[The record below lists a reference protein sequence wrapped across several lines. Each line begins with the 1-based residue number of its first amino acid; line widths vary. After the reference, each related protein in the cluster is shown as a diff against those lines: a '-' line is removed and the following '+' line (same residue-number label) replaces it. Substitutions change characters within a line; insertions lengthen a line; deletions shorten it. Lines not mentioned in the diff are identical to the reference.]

1 MTKQPEGQA
10 PASAPVPFSNLTP
23 PAPQHSGGT
32 DIEVARAA
40 REVETAMI
48 VARRFPRDIVQA
60 RQRILQACTRPS
72 LAEGATYAYK
82 RGSTLVTGPSI
93 RLAEAMAQSWG
104 NIEFGIRELSQEDGK
119 SSVQAYAYD
128 LETNTRQTKNFLVPH
143 LRFTKEGITR
153 LTDPRDIYEAV
164 ANQGARRLRACI
176 LGVIPGD
183 VVDEAV
189 AQCEHTLANAGG
201 APAEQLKKL
210 VAAFAEIG
218 VSSDMLAHK
227 LGHALTNVAMA
238 EVIRLR
244 QVYAAIRDGMTS
256 VRAEFTQ
263 QSDESTTTSA
273 QPSKP
278 KNAKEAAKAAAQA
291 AQRASAT
298 LSEFEER
305 VKATQPGSELQAVLD
320 EAKGVL
326 NEAHFDLLRR
336 FAERTHGGSE
346 GQS

>member
-1 MTKQPEGQA
+1 MDTKQQIA
-10 PASAPVPFSNLTP
+10 V
-23 PAPQHSGGT
+23 PAPLGNLVPQHAQQHSGGT

-82 RGSTLVTGPSI
+82 RGTTLVTGPSI
-93 RLAEAMAQSWG
+93 RLAEAIAQAWG

-128 LETNTRQTKNFLVPH
+128 LETNTRQTKNFVVPH
-143 LRFTKEGITR
+143 LRFSNNGITR
-153 LTDPRDIYEAV
+153 LVDPRDIYEAV
-164 ANQGARRLRACI
+164 ANQGARRLRACV

-183 VVDEAV
+183 IVDEAV
-189 AQCEHTLANAGG
+189 AQCETTLANAGG

-210 VAAFAEIG
+210 VAAFADIG
-218 VSSDMLAHK
+218 VTSDALAHK

-256 VRAEFTQ
+256 IDVEFPR
-263 QSDESTTTSA
+263 TSSGDA
-273 QPSKP
+273 DSAPATKP
-278 KNAKEAAKAAAQA
+278 KTSKEAAKAAASQA
-291 AQRASAT
+291 RAHGKT
-298 LSEFEER
+298 LLDFEER
-305 VKATQPGSELQAVLD
+305 VKAAQPGSELQAILDEAQSVLD
-320 EAKGVL
+320 EPQ
-326 NEAHFDLLRR
+326 HTLLKR
-336 FAERTHGGSE
+336 FAERTHGG
-346 GQS
+346 GAR